1 MSEVGVKGGIVIE
14 QLKRYAKRLS
24 DSVSDSASAEIS
36 VWYHPHES
44 GAGYV
49 VELGAFAH
57 GPNDRIKPRYYTENL
72 RDLGAA
78 IDDYIN
84 GNSKTGKENEK

>member
-1 MSEVGVKGGIVIE
+1 MKDVKGGIVID

-24 DSVSDSASAEIS
+24 DSVSDSACAEIS

-44 GAGYV
+44 GPGYS

-57 GPNDRIKPRYYTENL
+57 GPNDRTKPRYYTEDL
-72 RDLGAA
+72 RELGAA

-84 GNSKTGKENEK
+84 GNSKTRKENEK